1 MLRVGVFVT
10 NVVGLV
16 RLCAKLY
23 MAISCIITGHM
34 TDSFWLIG
42 SRVAGF
48 FCKNSP
54 TLSTDVA
61 GLSICDK
68 VLSIFIK
75 N

>member
-1 MLRVGVFVT
+1 MLRVGVLVT
-10 NVVGLV
+10 NLVGLV

-34 TDSFWLIG
+34 TDSFRLIG
-42 SRVAGF
+42 SRGAGF

-54 TLSTDVA
+54 TSTDVA